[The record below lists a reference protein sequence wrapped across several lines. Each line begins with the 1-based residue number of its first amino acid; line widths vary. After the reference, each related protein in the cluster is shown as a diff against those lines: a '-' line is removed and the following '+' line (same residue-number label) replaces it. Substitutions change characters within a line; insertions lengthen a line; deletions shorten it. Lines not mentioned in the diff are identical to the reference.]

1 MAARP
6 RVESVVFSDF
16 EWKDPRTGVSVV
28 VHGEEV
34 HSIFEGLAEYNGV
47 PVDSLL
53 QNSSIVAGARLT
65 CPKINRLPPEW
76 SWQVDSEG
84 YLLLKLRQSSVPRGH
99 GFLGDGDDG
108 SDYELPKSHKRRQ
121 SASSGEHSTPQ
132 HSPRAKRQRACSA
145 VAPALSPA
153 SPKDDSVGCNQPVQI
168 RLHRL
173 AFMASC
179 GDRKVDPELQIRHI
193 CGHKRCAMVSHFRPG
208 DGAAN
213 QADKTE
219 HRSKRGCSRQSFGPP
234 QP

>member
-6 RVESVVFSDF
+6 RAESVVFSDF

-34 HSIFEGLAEYNGV
+34 HSIFEGLAECNGV
-47 PVDSLL
+47 PVSALL
-53 QNSSIVAGARLT
+53 QNSNIVAQVPLT
-65 CPKINRLPPEW
+65 CPRISRLPPEW

-108 SDYELPKSHKRRQ
+108 SDYELPKSHKRQQ

-132 HSPRAKRQRACSA
+132 RSPRAKRQRACLA

-153 SPKDDSVGCNQPVQI
+153 SPEDDSVGCNQPVQI

-173 AFMASC
+173 AILASSA
-179 GDRKVDPELQIRHI
+179 DKEAASQLQIRHI
-193 CGHKRCAMVSHFRPG
+193 CGRKRCAVVSHFRLG
-208 DGAAN
+208 DHDAN
-213 QADKTE
+213 QQDKAE
-219 HRSKRGCSRQSFGPP
+219 HKSRIGCSRESFGPP